1 MAETYACEALCA
13 LGRVEEAMAILH
25 PQYTVSQ
32 SAPPTSSLLNSKNVP
47 EYLFTDNSDPLA
59 SRNTFMHKKA
69 ERYSET
75 INSTDSESEIPCYEK
90 LVSTLNYATALIMQ
104 GNFSKS
110 MSILENLRVQCPT
123 FAPCI
128 KLLSYLLLRNG
139 QQKEALSVLKCN
151 RLNFNP

>member
-1 MAETYACEALCA
+1 MVVLQ
-13 LGRVEEAMAILH
+13 

-47 EYLFTDNSDPLA
+47 EYLFTDNSAPHEDK
-59 SRNTFMHKKA
+59 NTVIHKIS
-69 ERYSET
+69 EQYSET
-75 INSTDSESEIPCYEK
+75 VISTDIVCEVPCYEK
-90 LVSTLNYATALIMQ
+90 LVSTSNYATTLIMQ

-110 MSILENLRVQCPT
+110 MSILENLREQCPT

-139 QQKEALSVLKCN
+139 QQKEALSVLKGN
-151 RLNFNP
+151 RLTSNP

>member
-13 LGRVEEAMAILH
+13 LGRVEEAMVILQ

-47 EYLFTDNSDPLA
+47 EYLFTDNSAPQA
-59 SRNTFMHKKA
+59 SRNTVLYKRA
-69 ERYSET
+69 EQHSET
-75 INSTDSESEIPCYEK
+75 VNSTDSVSEVPCYEK
-90 LVSTLNYATALIMQ
+90 LVSTLNYATALIIQ
-104 GNFSKS
+104 GSFSKS
-110 MSILENLRVQCPT
+110 MSVLEDLRELCPT

-139 QQKEALSVLKCN
+139 QQKEALSVLKSN
-151 RLNFNP
+151 RFRSSP